1 MGFNTGKV
9 MSWEDY
15 AEQMENKQNVK
26 QQPENV
32 IKESATDVNKKDSE
46 TPKAEAAKEA

>member
-1 MGFNTGKV
+1 MGIGAK

-15 AEQMENKQNVK
+15 ADQMDNKQNVK

-32 IKESATDVNKKDSE
+32 IKESVGNVNKKDSE
-46 TPKAEAAKEA
+46 TPKTETAKEA